1 MNLIIQHHQQNK
13 MKIDFFKSNQNID
26 LILMDIKM
34 PILTGHEAAKII
46 KGLKPDLPI
55 VAQSA
60 YALEHERAK
69 YEGIF
74 DDYLTKP
81 INENELK
88 QIVMKY
94 IGTEKI

>member
-1 MNLIIQHHQQNK
+1 LWE
-13 MKIDFFKSNQNID
+13 
-26 LILMDIKM
+26 
-34 PILTGHEAAKII
+34 GGAII
-46 KGLKPDLPI
+46 KELKPNIPI

-81 INENELK
+81 LEEGNLK

-94 IGTEKI
+94 IDNK